1 LGDDEG
7 RDGRIILLY
16 MLTKQDARK
25 WTGFTSL
32 ICGLVNMITNLQLTM
47 KVGNVFE

>member
-1 LGDDEG
+1 MIGAEM
-7 RDGRIILLY
+7 GRIILRC

-32 ICGLVNMITNLQLTM
+32 IYSLVNMKLNLQLTM
-47 KVGNVFE
+47 EVGNVFE

>member
-1 LGDDEG
+1 LGDDKG
-7 RDGRIILLY
+7 RDGRIILRC

-32 ICGLVNMITNLQLTM
+32 LYGLVNMIMNLQVTM
-47 KVGNVFE
+47 KAGNVFE